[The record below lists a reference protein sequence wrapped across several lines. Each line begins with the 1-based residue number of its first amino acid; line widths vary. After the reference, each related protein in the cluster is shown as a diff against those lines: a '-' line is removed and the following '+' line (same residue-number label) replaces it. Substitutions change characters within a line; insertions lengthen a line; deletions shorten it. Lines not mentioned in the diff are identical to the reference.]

1 MWPFLLMCLIFL
13 VILQVIVG
21 LGFLI
26 HYVVKKIGYPR
37 IATYL
42 VFVYGIAIVISII
55 ISIFFQDNFFSKN
68 DAKTLV
74 QKQDFELVDDF
85 DLIKN
90 ESTSAP
96 GDYYHTF
103 TLAISDR
110 DRSNAI
116 KKIKNSNN
124 FDVDKPKDDNPLYVF
139 LDHYFGP
146 TVVLNYQTDHAFI
159 REYFKPSGREG
170 YAYTYYIITISKT
183 TNELVF
189 EDIDE

>member
-1 MWPFLLMCLIFL
+1 MCLIFL

-37 IATYL
+37 IATFL
-42 VFVYGIAIVISII
+42 VFVYGIAIVVSII
-55 ISIFFQDNFFSKN
+55 ISIFFQDQSFSKN
-68 DAKTLV
+68 DAKTFV
-74 QKQDFELVDDF
+74 QKLDIELVDDF

-124 FDVDKPKDDNPLYVF
+124 FDVDKPKDDNPLYIF
-139 LDHYFGP
+139 LDPFFGP
-146 TVVLNYQTDHAFI
+146 TVVLNYQTDHSFI
-159 REYFKPSGREG
+159 RDYFKPSGREG
-170 YAYTYYIITISKT
+170 HAYTYYIITISKT

-189 EDIDE
+189 EDIVE